1 MGAERR
7 TRRLVFPIALATT
20 LGAALLSGFATAD
33 ADASGTLPQPAYT
46 ASFRALSAA
55 PSVVA
60 VADLSDLPSS
70 AVRRDA
76 QLAAQRDTYQAQVRQ
91 AVVRQSVRTPASRSV
106 AQKSVVQKSV
116 AKKPVARK
124 SDPRPAS
131 GSSRSGGSALQRAIA
146 RIPGY
151 SAHRPAH
158 WVSTSRYGHYG
169 ATDLASNNIYISPSV
184 PSSKLDSVVRHEWSH
199 ILSVRAYGGSYS
211 AMMSATNRVFGGSG
225 MTGAERAADCMAI
238 QLGASWTHYTSCSN
252 SQWRAAATKLLSGRR
267 L

>member
-1 MGAERR
+1 MDGRPR
-7 TRRLVFPIALATT
+7 TAACATK
-20 LGAALLSGFATAD
+20 SG
-33 ADASGTLPQPAYT
+33 
-46 ASFRALSAA
+46 R
-55 PSVVA
+55 
-60 VADLSDLPSS
+60 
-70 AVRRDA
+70 
-76 QLAAQRDTYQAQVRQ
+76 
-91 AVVRQSVRTPASRSV
+91 
-106 AQKSVVQKSV
+106 
-116 AKKPVARK
+116 
-124 SDPRPAS
+124 RPAS
-131 GSSRSGGSALQRAIA
+131 GSSGSGGSALERAIN

-151 SAHRPAH
+151 SSHRPAH

-169 ATDLASNNIYISPSV
+169 ATDLASNNIYINPGV

-252 SQWRAAATKLLSGRR
+252 SQWRAAAATLLSGRR